1 MPDSPTVTDGDTT
14 ERRWV
19 PFDGLRAILVM
30 GVMAHHVEWDLG
42 DTTPIFEAGWLPV
55 DGFFVLSGFLITTA
69 LFREFDARRTIDVA
83 GFLARRLARLYPAL
97 LTVLA
102 AIAVV
107 ALVADNRPFDDV
119 WPSLASAASIGHNFN
134 YRSVSPLLTEVGPFW
149 SLGIE
154 FQFYIA
160 FPFVALALL
169 TARASRGL
177 WVAFLLAVIVVSA
190 TWRAV
195 LGVERFPDSYMWT
208 HVRLDSIM
216 WGVVL
221 ALATQWGWLR
231 RTPDRIA
238 RVAVAAS
245 IAILVWTYVNL
256 GGFDPRTYDWGI
268 TAAGVA
274 SAGVVGGLLL
284 LPKSTMART
293 LSWRPLVEL
302 GKRSYSAYLW
312 HQTVFLFLVR
322 HTSIGQRFRPNGDRD
337 WFLGV
342 ALAVVGYV
350 ITFVLAD
357 LTYRFVEQPVLASSR
372 RWSAANRVA
381 ATAS

>member
-1 MPDSPTVTDGDTT
+1 
-14 ERRWV
+14 
-19 PFDGLRAILVM
+19 
-30 GVMAHHVEWDLG
+30 
-42 DTTPIFEAGWLPV
+42 
-55 DGFFVLSGFLITTA
+55 
-69 LFREFDARRTIDVA
+69 
-83 GFLARRLARLYPAL
+83 
-97 LTVLA
+97 
-102 AIAVV
+102 VV
-107 ALVADNRPFDDV
+107 GLVADGRPFDDV

-154 FQFYIA
+154 FQFYIV

-169 TARASRGL
+169 TARSSRGL
-177 WVAFLLAVIVVSA
+177 WAAFVLAVIAVSA

-195 LGVERFPDSYMWT
+195 LGAERFPDSYMWT

-216 WGVVL
+216 WGVGI

-238 RVAVAAS
+238 RIALTAS
-245 IAILVWTYVNL
+245 IAVLVWTYVNL
-256 GGFDPRTYDWGI
+256 DGFDPRTYDWGI

-274 SAGVVGGLLL
+274 SAGVVGGLLR
-284 LPKSTMART
+284 LPKSTFART
-293 LSWRPLVEL
+293 LSWPPLVEL

-312 HQTVFLFLVR
+312 HQTVFLCLVR
-322 HTSIGQRFRPNGDRD
+322 HTWSGQRFRPNGDRD

-342 ALAVVGYV
+342 GLAVVGYV
-350 ITFVLAD
+350 ITFALAD